1 MSVPRPQGGTS
12 LVASNTLCV
21 SWLRDILHYL
31 SVSRFHQLSD
41 SAARHTHQQQPPMSV
56 IPQPHFSNPTLGPP
70 LSHSH
75 VSTPRPNFH
84 VPCSTGTPQHQQK
97 YFNSVSRPQNL
108 SVNRVSSVGQTVEF
122 ATPRRSV
129 RQKSTCTPV
138 WRSSARSATRGSSSS
153 RTAPYPSKRQSVL
166 AQQSPLHPTNM
177 SFPSSDGKG
186 TLPPSSNQLVTS
198 TQSSNPSDRAVSPNS
213 TTRKH
218 SSDGGSSM
226 TTSTQI
232 ASQDQITHICPLSP
246 INITLSQI
254 CALENSQLETTQVEE
269 NHEGERGGGKREED
283 SGYLSKNQIDSRSP
297 GIECTAHGVLFNSI
311 NKTTSP
317 AVVQSYDMEDSAV
330 FAEIATELLNDSLD
344 EDMGEADEGT
354 SHVKHQMTV
363 PQPPNRITPC
373 PPKVSHHAHPQ
384 LRIPSSYP
392 HQGTSVCAPPPPPSG
407 PIKPQTGSLLAS
419 RMVHS
424 SQRIPLTSAVRTPPG
439 RYSLEQLHSLGVHP
453 SVVEVSVRSAVEFK
467 FGGFQY
473 FSAAVLNGSPVCVGD
488 GAMLRLK
495 DSFAG
500 VSEFWEAFSQS
511 PGVDPKLIS
520 FEWFANHYKWVVWK
534 LASLEVAF
542 PHQFA
547 GQCLTPDWLMVQLK
561 YRYDREIDRAERSAF
576 HKIFEQDD
584 IPSRTMVVCVSAVDM
599 EKLNSTEH
607 CDKNSSKTEKDGPLV
622 DGDNSL
628 SSNPPCIEV
637 TDGWYSMPAVLDT
650 PLERMV
656 RCGKISL
663 GTKLITYGAEILGGS
678 DPTPPLEAPASLAL
692 RLHGNSTRRARWF
705 SRLGYQRLPHPFPVP
720 LMSVFPDG
728 GLVGRVDVVVVR
740 VYPLVC
746 MEKVEGRSIFRKE
759 RVEARLRAS
768 HEAARQ
774 REIEKICARVQK
786 DFEEE
791 MAKEGE
797 CVWCDCVVKWLKHWT
812 VN

>member
-1 MSVPRPQGGTS
+1 
-12 LVASNTLCV
+12 
-21 SWLRDILHYL
+21 
-31 SVSRFHQLSD
+31 
-41 SAARHTHQQQPPMSV
+41 
-56 IPQPHFSNPTLGPP
+56 
-70 LSHSH
+70 
-75 VSTPRPNFH
+75 
-84 VPCSTGTPQHQQK
+84 
-97 YFNSVSRPQNL
+97 
-108 SVNRVSSVGQTVEF
+108 
-122 ATPRRSV
+122 
-129 RQKSTCTPV
+129 
-138 WRSSARSATRGSSSS
+138 
-153 RTAPYPSKRQSVL
+153 
-166 AQQSPLHPTNM
+166 
-177 SFPSSDGKG
+177 
-186 TLPPSSNQLVTS
+186 
-198 TQSSNPSDRAVSPNS
+198 
-213 TTRKH
+213 
-218 SSDGGSSM
+218 M

-232 ASQDQITHICPLSP
+232 ASQAQTTHVCPLSP

-254 CALENSQLETTQVEE
+254 YALENSQLETTQVEK
-269 NHEGERGGGKREED
+269 NHEEERGGGRREED

-297 GIECTAHGVLFNSI
+297 GVECTAHDNSI
-311 NKTTSP
+311 NKSNVGATSP
-317 AVVQSYDMEDSAV
+317 AIVQSYDMEDSAV

-344 EDMGEADEGT
+344 EEEEKAGEDT

-363 PQPPNRITPC
+363 QPPPNRITPC

-384 LRIPSSYP
+384 SRVPSSY
-392 HQGTSVCAPPPPPSG
+392 HDSTHHSTSVCAPPPPSSG
-407 PIKPQTGSLLAS
+407 PIKPQTGSLLAT

-424 SQRIPLTSAVRTPPG
+424 SQRIPLTSAVHTPG

-453 SVVEVSVRSAVEFK
+453 SVVEVSVRNAVEFK

-511 PGVDPKLIS
+511 PGVDPKLIN

-584 IPSRTMVVCVSAVDM
+584 IPSRTMIVCVSAVDI
-599 EKLNSTEH
+599 EKLDSTEH
-607 CDKNSSKTEKDGPLV
+607 CDKNSSKTEKDGSLV

-650 PLERMV
+650 ALKHMV

-663 GTKLITYGAEILGGS
+663 GTKLITYGSEILGGS

-720 LMSVFPDG
+720 LTSVFPDG

-774 REIEKICARVQK
+774 REIEKICVRVQK
-786 DFEEE
+786 NFEEE

-797 CVWCDCVVKWLKHWT
+797 CVG
-812 VN
+812 

>member
-1 MSVPRPQGGTS
+1 M
-12 LVASNTLCV
+12 L
-21 SWLRDILHYL
+21 
-31 SVSRFHQLSD
+31 
-41 SAARHTHQQQPPMSV
+41 ARH
-56 IPQPHFSNPTLGPP
+56 
-70 LSHSH
+70 
-75 VSTPRPNFH
+75 
-84 VPCSTGTPQHQQK
+84 
-97 YFNSVSRPQNL
+97 
-108 SVNRVSSVGQTVEF
+108 EE
-122 ATPRRSV
+122 
-129 RQKSTCTPV
+129 
-138 WRSSARSATRGSSSS
+138 
-153 RTAPYPSKRQSVL
+153 
-166 AQQSPLHPTNM
+166 QSPLQPTNI
-177 SFPSSDGKG
+177 SFPSSGR
-186 TLPPSSNQLVTS
+186 LLLSSNQLGTS
-198 TQSSNPSDRAVSPNS
+198 TQSSYPSTRAVSPNS
-213 TTRKH
+213 TTGKHSSSTRAVSPNSTTEKH
-218 SSDGGSSM
+218 SSDGGSSV

-232 ASQDQITHICPLSP
+232 ASQAQTTHVCPLSP
-246 INITLSQI
+246 INITLSQVY
-254 CALENSQLETTQVEE
+254 ALENSQLETTQVEE
-269 NHEGERGGGKREED
+269 NHEGERGGGRREED

-297 GIECTAHGVLFNSI
+297 GVECTAHEVLYNSI
-311 NKTTSP
+311 NKSDVGATSP

-344 EDMGEADEGT
+344 EDEGEAGEDT
-354 SHVKHQMTV
+354 SHVTHQMTV
-363 PQPPNRITPC
+363 QPPPNRITPC

-384 LRIPSSYP
+384 SRILSSYNDST
-392 HQGTSVCAPPPPPSG
+392 HQGTSVCAPPPPSSG
-407 PIKPQTGSLLAS
+407 PIKPQTGSLLAT

-453 SVVEVSVRSAVEFK
+453 SVVEVSVRNAVEFK

-495 DSFAG
+495 DGFAG

-511 PGVDPKLIS
+511 PGVDAKLIS

-584 IPSRTMVVCVSAVDM
+584 IPSRTMVVCVSAVDI
-599 EKLNSTEH
+599 EKLDSTEH
-607 CDKNSSKTEKDGPLV
+607 CDKNSSKTEKDGSLV

-650 PLERMV
+650 ALKHMV
-656 RCGKISL
+656 KCGKISL
-663 GTKLITYGAEILGGS
+663 GTKLITYGSEIQGGS

-720 LMSVFPDG
+720 LTSVFPDG

-786 DFEEE
+786 SFEEE

-797 CVWCDCVVKWLKHWT
+797 CVW
-812 VN
+812 